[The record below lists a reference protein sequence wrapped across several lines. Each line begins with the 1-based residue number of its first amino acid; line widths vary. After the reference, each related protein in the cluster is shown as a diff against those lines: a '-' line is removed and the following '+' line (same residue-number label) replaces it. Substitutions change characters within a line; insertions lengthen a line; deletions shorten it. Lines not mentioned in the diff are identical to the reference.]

1 MSAPSSPP
9 SEPTIDSADRLNVEE
24 VAEALSL
31 VNAVTEADDVSPLS
45 EHVLLHLRHGG
56 DDGDCHIRV
65 RIDCQLVGYAH
76 LDLTDPVAGPCA
88 ELAVAPSFRRRGI
101 GHLLVDKLTEL
112 SPRGH
117 LRLWAHGGHSDAAHL
132 ARAHHFN
139 QARELWQ
146 MRRSLFANLPNARFP
161 EGIVLRTFEPG
172 RDNDAWLA
180 VNAEAFADLPDQGNW
195 QADDLTNRLAEPWCD
210 LNGFLVA
217 EDAEDG
223 RLVGFHWTKVHGA
236 HPGNGT
242 DGHGHEAIGEV
253 FVIAVA
259 NHWRGTGL
267 GRALLLAGL
276 SHLRTCGL
284 SAAMLYVDAVN
295 SGAVALY
302 ESLGFARWDTDI
314 LFSR

>member
-1 MSAPSSPP
+1 MSAPNSPP
-9 SEPTIDSADRLNVEE
+9 SQPTIDTADRLNVQE

-45 EHVLLHLRHGG
+45 EHVLLHLRQGG
-56 DDGDCHIRV
+56 DQGDSHIRV
-65 RIDCQLVGYAH
+65 RIDGQLVGYAH
-76 LDLTDPVAGPCA
+76 LDLTDPVEGPSA
-88 ELAVAPSFRRRGI
+88 ELAVTPSFRRRGI

-112 SPRGH
+112 SPGGH

-132 ARAHHFN
+132 AKAHQFN

-161 EGIVLRTFEPG
+161 DGIVLRTFQPG

-236 HPGNGT
+236 HPGSGT

-253 FVIAVA
+253 YVIAVA
-259 NHWRGTGL
+259 DNWRGTGL

-276 SHLRTCGL
+276 SHLRTRGL
-284 SAAMLYVDAVN
+284 SAAMLYVDAAN